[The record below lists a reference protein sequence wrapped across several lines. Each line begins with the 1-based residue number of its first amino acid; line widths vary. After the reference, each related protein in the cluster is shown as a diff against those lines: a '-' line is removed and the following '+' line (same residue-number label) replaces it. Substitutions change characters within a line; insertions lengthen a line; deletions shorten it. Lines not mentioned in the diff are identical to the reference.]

1 MGREEEKG
9 GKEGRNGGGGTKRS
23 RRQIILLSDGVQPYT
38 HYFLLPKRQFISRQD
53 IQIRLFQLPF

>member
-9 GKEGRNGGGGTKRS
+9 GKEGRNRGGGTKRS

-38 HYFLLPKRQFISRQD
+38 HYFLLPKRQFISCQD

>member
-9 GKEGRNGGGGTKRS
+9 GKEGRNRGGGTKRS

-38 HYFLLPKRQFISRQD
+38 HYFLLPK
-53 IQIRLFQLPF
+53 